1 MKPSIYSLENQTKH
15 VLGIAVLIHSCV
27 ASFLITHFNHSKYYA
42 RITMDKFA
50 LKQQN
55 KRNRQCVLRQL
66 RFTYSRII
74 YHIPHKYQ
82 GYLN

>member
-1 MKPSIYSLENQTKH
+1 MKPSIYSVENQTKH

-55 KRNRQCVLRQL
+55 KRNNV
-66 RFTYSRII
+66 YSDSLDL
-74 YHIPHKYQ
+74 HIV
-82 GYLN
+82 G

>member
-1 MKPSIYSLENQTKH
+1 MKMKPSIYSLENKTKH

-55 KRNRQCVLRQL
+55 KRNNV
-66 RFTYSRII
+66 YSDSLDL
-74 YHIPHKYQ
+74 HIV
-82 GYLN
+82 G